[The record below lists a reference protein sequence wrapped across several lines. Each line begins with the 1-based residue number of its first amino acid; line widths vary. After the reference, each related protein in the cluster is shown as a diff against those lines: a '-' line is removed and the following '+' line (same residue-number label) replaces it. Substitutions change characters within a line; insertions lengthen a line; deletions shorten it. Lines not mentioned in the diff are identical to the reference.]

1 MADTLT
7 ALSYTLHTLATAIFI
22 GYFLLTSLVTIPALR
37 QIEQGGRALGE
48 ISRRSR
54 YWMYAA
60 LAVFLLTGLYL
71 MLVDPNY
78 RGVGQFNNAW
88 SVLML
93 VKHIAILGML
103 VLGFVYNA
111 ILRVGHLVRSKPDD
125 PAALARFAQY
135 HNLMTVLGVLVVV
148 LTAISQIE

>member
-1 MADTLT
+1 MAQTLT

-22 GYFLLTSLVTIPALR
+22 GYFLLASLVAIPALR
-37 QIEQGGRALGE
+37 QAGLNSRALGE

-54 YWMYAA
+54 FWIYAA

-103 VLGFVYNA
+103 ALGFFYNA
-111 ILRVGHLVRSKPDD
+111 ILRVGHLLRSKPEDD
-125 PAALARFAQY
+125 AALARFTQY
-135 HNLMTVLGVLVVV
+135 HNLMSGLGVLVVL
-148 LTAISQIE
+148 LTAVSQIE